1 MARIVIQ
8 NALFFGRRRASALVI
23 PWCTYTDPEVAHVGA
38 YEADARAQGRRVE
51 TITVPLAEVDRA
63 IIDEERDGFVRVH
76 YERGRLVG
84 CTIVASH
91 AGEMIAEAVYALT
104 HRGSMSSLSSTIHP
118 YPTQTEALRMAGDA
132 FQRSRV
138 TPRVRRWLERY
149 FRWTR

>member
-1 MARIVIQ
+1 M
-8 NALFFGRRRASALVI
+8 

-38 YEADARAQGRRVE
+38 YEADARTQGRRVE

-76 YERGRLVG
+76 HERGRLVG
-84 CTIVASH
+84 CTIVAAH

-104 HRGSMSSLSSTIHP
+104 HGGSLSSLSSTILP

-132 FQRSRV
+132 YQRSRV
-138 TPRVRRWLERY
+138 TPSVRRWLERY